1 MNSSESL
8 AASGKRRRLILF
20 LLRAQ
25 LARGFHPRTTESL
38 ASEAR
43 AVNRPVRD
51 RVANCYL
58 VAAPRPKSRG
68 FPFHRLLPPRFVAV

>member
-1 MNSSESL
+1 MKSS
-8 AASGKRRRLILF
+8 AADGKGRRYMLF
-20 LLRAQ
+20 LWRAQ
-25 LARGFHPRTTESL
+25 LARGFHPRTNESL